1 MQHMNVAS
9 KIIKLTRT
17 CAGECAWVVA
27 SLLVALLFV
36 SVFVLLAE
44 SVHASGLEARLATPV
59 NLLRLVV
66 LTAAVWVWAYIA
78 RTIRG
83 VGASTRPQS
92 REPRVRRE
100 NPQMGT
106 HLQQH

>member
-1 MQHMNVAS
+1 MNGES
-9 KIIKLTRT
+9 KVIKLTRT
-17 CAGECAWVVA
+17 CAGECAWVLA
-27 SLLVALLFV
+27 SMLVALLFV

-44 SVHASGLEARLATPV
+44 PVQANGLEAKLASPV
-59 NLLRLVV
+59 NLLRLAV

-83 VGASTRPQS
+83 VGSSGRGERRATRRS
-92 REPRVRRE
+92 REDLA
-100 NPQMGT
+100 MGT